1 MFISVWYSNDWLLFL
16 STFSTVD
23 LFMTEG
29 LESAVFQLS
38 NEACKSEENLQVTQI
53 NILVVL
59 EFVQAPIIR
68 SKSYK
73 FFTFSEVSGT
83 PPLKVIV
90 RK

>member
-38 NEACKSEENLQVTQI
+38 NEAYKNEENLQITQI
-53 NILVVL
+53 KI
-59 EFVQAPIIR
+59 
-68 SKSYK
+68 
-73 FFTFSEVSGT
+73 
-83 PPLKVIV
+83 
-90 RK
+90 